1 MNATWM
7 KRVIRISFLLFFFSF
22 YTRQIGRRY
31 FSDGNGRSSKS
42 VPRSDVDGLLA
53 RCVIVANDIS
63 RCAFKKKLI
72 SVFRVTS
79 LVYVFFKRFVQPFE

>member
-1 MNATWM
+1 MDETCYKNFF
-7 KRVIRISFLLFFFSF
+7 SSFFFSF
-22 YTRQIGRRY
+22 YTRQIERRY

>member
-1 MNATWM
+1 MDETCY
-7 KRVIRISFLLFFFSF
+7 KDFFSSSSSFFFLF

-42 VPRSDVDGLLA
+42 VPWSDVDGLLA

-63 RCAFKKKLI
+63 RYAFKKKLI
-72 SVFRVTS
+72 SVFSRNMARIRSRV
-79 LVYVFFKRFVQPFE
+79 F